1 MIAPLIA
8 LGLFGSFVGGM
19 VFAYR
24 RRQWEID
31 AVVTCE
37 RQDDPDGPNEQQS
50 VMRYQIVGEI
60 RSPLPPVVAVLTPL
74 SPPPD
79 E

>member
-1 MIAPLIA
+1 MIVPLIA
-8 LGLFGSFVGGM
+8 LGLFGSFVGGV

-24 RRQWEID
+24 RRKWEID

-37 RQDDPDGPNEQQS
+37 RQDGCDSDGQQS
-50 VMRYQIVGEI
+50 VAHYQIVGEI
-60 RSPLPPVVAVLTPL
+60 RSPLPPVAAVLTPL